1 MIMIALNLLPLFVSK
16 RRSSTGSF
24 QIFFIND
31 DTLLSPPSDTIET
44 EKEGFTVTHLV
55 ESVMYVGKEP
65 WHGLER
71 YVRIVFSLHEDK
83 GKELMPKILHLYDHG
98 RGSEM
103 VGNTYWG
110 AYNAVNGYL
119 NYFRGKT
126 QDNTLSSL

>member
-1 MIMIALNLLPLFVSK
+1 MLFQVDYPLIMIALNLLPLFVSK

-65 WHGLER
+65 WHGLGKRLTVHEAVVASGFDLR
-71 YVRIVFSLHEDK
+71 YLFTKENRQGRSRTIRKDSL
-83 GKELMPKILHLYDHG
+83 LPS
-98 RGSEM
+98 RGE
-103 VGNTYWG
+103 G
-110 AYNAVNGYL
+110 
-119 NYFRGKT
+119 
-126 QDNTLSSL
+126 